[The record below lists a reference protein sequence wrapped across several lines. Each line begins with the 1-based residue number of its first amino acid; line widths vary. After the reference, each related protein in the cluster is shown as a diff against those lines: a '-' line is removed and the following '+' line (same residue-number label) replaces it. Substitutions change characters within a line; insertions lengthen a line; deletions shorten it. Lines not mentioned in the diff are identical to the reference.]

1 VLSNHVTPPYRP
13 ALGVETALSE
23 ITNNIGTLYD
33 EKTANACI
41 ELFEKDGYIIDETEH
56 KISFPPPI
64 D

>member
-1 VLSNHVTPPYRP
+1 MSHVLTPQFGGRI
-13 ALGVETALSE
+13 GSFK